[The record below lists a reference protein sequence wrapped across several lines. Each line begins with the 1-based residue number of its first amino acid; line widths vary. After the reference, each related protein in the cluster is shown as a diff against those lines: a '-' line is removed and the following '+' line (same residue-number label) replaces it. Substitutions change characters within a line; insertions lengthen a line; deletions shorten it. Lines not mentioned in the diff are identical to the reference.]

1 MIILRQKQYAAK
13 DFKGVNTA
21 LGAKMLQW
29 KRNRQ
34 ASKLI
39 KARKQNNA
47 ALQGQIAAINQG
59 ARANLDKLGNTGLN
73 AKSQEVVRRNILNQ
87 NQADV
92 NVAIQ
97 ARNAHHSEALGSVKR
112 SKVSTASRPVKTPE
126 YNVSEVTSTYK
137 APVAPPKTAQTRTG
151 NTVALVPQN
160 NQTPQQKQGLGTM
173 GKVAIGAGVAA
184 AGYGA
189 YRLLKARK
197 ERKEAEEEQE
207 NKQRRQA

>member
-13 DFKGVNTA
+13 DFEGVNTA

-59 ARANLDKLGNTGLN
+59 AQANLDKLGNTGLN

-92 NVAIQ
+92 NAAIQ

-137 APVAPPKTAQTRTG
+137 APVALPKTAQTQSG
-151 NTVALVPQN
+151 NTVALN

-207 NKQRRQA
+207 NKQRR

>member
-13 DFKGVNTA
+13 DFEGVNTA

-59 ARANLDKLGNTGLN
+59 AQANLDKIGNTGLN
-73 AKSQEVVRRNILNQ
+73 AKSQEVVRRNILNK

-92 NVAIQ
+92 NAAIQ

-137 APVAPPKTAQTRTG
+137 TPVALPKAAQTQSG
-151 NTVALVPQN
+151 NIVALN

-189 YRLLKARK
+189 YKMLKARK

>member
-13 DFKGVNTA
+13 DFEGVNTA

-59 ARANLDKLGNTGLN
+59 AQANLDKLGNTGLN

-92 NVAIQ
+92 NAAIQ

-137 APVAPPKTAQTRTG
+137 APVAPPKTAQTQSG
-151 NTVALVPQN
+151 NTVALN

-184 AGYGA
+184 VGYGA

-207 NKQRRQA
+207 NKR

>member
-13 DFKGVNTA
+13 DFEGVNTA

-34 ASKLI
+34 ASKLM

-59 ARANLDKLGNTGLN
+59 AQTNLDKLGNTGLN
-73 AKSQEVVRRNILNQ
+73 AKSQEVVRRNILNK

-92 NVAIQ
+92 NAAIQ

-137 APVAPPKTAQTRTG
+137 APVALPKTAQTQSG
-151 NTVALVPQN
+151 NAVVLN
-160 NQTPQQKQGLGTM
+160 NQTLQQKQGIGTM

-189 YRLLKARK
+189 YRILKARR

>member
-13 DFKGVNTA
+13 DFEGVNTA

-34 ASKLI
+34 ASKLM

-59 ARANLDKLGNTGLN
+59 AQANLDKLGNTGLN

-92 NVAIQ
+92 NAAIQ
-97 ARNAHHSEALGSVKR
+97 ARNAHHSEALGSVER
-112 SKVSTASRPVKTPE
+112 SKVSTASHPVKTPE
-126 YNVSEVTSTYK
+126 YNVSEITSTYK
-137 APVAPPKTAQTRTG
+137 APVAPTKIAQTQSG
-151 NTVALVPQN
+151 NTVALN
-160 NQTPQQKQGLGTM
+160 NQTPQQKQSLGTM

-189 YRLLKARK
+189 YRFLKARK

>member
-13 DFKGVNTA
+13 DFEGVNTA
-21 LGAKMLQW
+21 LGAKILQW

-34 ASKLI
+34 ASKLM

-59 ARANLDKLGNTGLN
+59 AQANLDKLGNTGLN
-73 AKSQEVVRRNILNQ
+73 AKSQEVVRRNILNE

-92 NVAIQ
+92 NSAIQ

-137 APVAPPKTAQTRTG
+137 APLAPPKTAQTQSG
-151 NTVALVPQN
+151 NTVALN

-189 YRLLKARK
+189 YRLLRARK

-207 NKQRRQA
+207 NKQQKY

>member
-13 DFKGVNTA
+13 DFEGVNTA

-59 ARANLDKLGNTGLN
+59 AQANLDKLSNTGLN

-92 NVAIQ
+92 NAAIQ

-126 YNVSEVTSTYK
+126 YNVSEITSTYK
-137 APVAPPKTAQTRTG
+137 APVAPPKTAQTQSG
-151 NTVALVPQN
+151 NTVALN

-173 GKVAIGAGVAA
+173 GKVAIGAGVVA

-207 NKQRRQA
+207 NKR

>member
-13 DFKGVNTA
+13 DFEGVNTA

-34 ASKLI
+34 ASKLM

-59 ARANLDKLGNTGLN
+59 AQANLDKLGNTGLN

-92 NVAIQ
+92 NAAIQ

-112 SKVSTASRPVKTPE
+112 SKVSTASRPVKTSE
-126 YNVSEVTSTYK
+126 YNVSEITSTYK
-137 APVAPPKTAQTRTG
+137 APVSPTKTAQTQSG
-151 NTVALVPQN
+151 NIVALN

>member
-13 DFKGVNTA
+13 DFEGVNTA

-47 ALQGQIAAINQG
+47 ALQGQIATINQG
-59 ARANLDKLGNTGLN
+59 AQANLDKLSNTGLN

-92 NVAIQ
+92 NMAIQ
-97 ARNAHHSEALGSVKR
+97 ARNAHHSEALGSMKR
-112 SKVSTASRPVKTPE
+112 SKVSTASRPVKTPK

-137 APVAPPKTAQTRTG
+137 APVAPPKTAQTQSG
-151 NTVALVPQN
+151 NTVALN

>member
-13 DFKGVNTA
+13 DFEGVNTA

-59 ARANLDKLGNTGLN
+59 AQANLDKIGNTGLN
-73 AKSQEVVRRNILNQ
+73 AKSQEVVRRNILNE

-92 NVAIQ
+92 NAAIQ

-126 YNVSEVTSTYK
+126 YNVSGVTSTYK
-137 APVAPPKTAQTRTG
+137 APVAPPKAAQTQSG
-151 NTVALVPQN
+151 NTVALN

-173 GKVAIGAGVAA
+173 GKVAIGAGIAA

-189 YRLLKARK
+189 YRMLKARK

-207 NKQRRQA
+207 NRQQKY